1 MQPKTL
7 LNILKVKMSGVQ
19 IYRLQDGIFLLVVVY
34 ILK

>member
-7 LNILKVKMSGVQ
+7 LNILKVKISGVH
-19 IYRLQDGIFLLVVVY
+19 IYRLQDGMFLLVVVY